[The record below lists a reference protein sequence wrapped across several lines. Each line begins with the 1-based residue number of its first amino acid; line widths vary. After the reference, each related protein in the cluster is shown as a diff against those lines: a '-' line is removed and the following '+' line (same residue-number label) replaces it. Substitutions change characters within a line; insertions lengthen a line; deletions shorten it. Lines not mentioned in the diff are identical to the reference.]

1 MIINYTYILFFFLFN
16 LLQLDLVL
24 QLGVLNSGY
33 MHTLSILRFLNPIMN
48 LDRSTHACEER
59 AVNKRWGEGNCRL
72 IVRYNIK
79 LGRFIDLLQMRETK
93 SLMNSSII
101 WYNPVFYRQKGR
113 LPLIHQVYTLVL
125 LKEPWNAV
133 WLHKHIQEQL
143 KRC

>member
-1 MIINYTYILFFFLFN
+1 
-16 LLQLDLVL
+16 
-24 QLGVLNSGY
+24 
-33 MHTLSILRFLNPIMN
+33 MN

-101 WYNPVFYRQKGR
+101 
-113 LPLIHQVYTLVL
+113 
-125 LKEPWNAV
+125 
-133 WLHKHIQEQL
+133 
-143 KRC
+143 